1 MALIKHSK
9 FKNTSILFELLVRQ
23 ITADTLAGKNSEA
36 TGILKKYFSK
46 TELGREYKL
55 YDSLI
60 KRTNLT
66 EAKAEI
72 VINTVLDNIKQLN
85 RTVLRKQKYNL
96 INEIQK
102 HYILEDFFKTKLPH
116 YKTQAAIYT
125 LIETYNS
132 GKKIL
137 HEQAIANKMVILEH
151 LTSSNKTKE
160 PKVDFI
166 NEFST
171 YDKDTR
177 ILTYKILL
185 NKFNDKY
192 SDFSN
197 EKKIIL
203 KEFINS
209 VDNASKLKDFYN
221 DKINE
226 IKTKLTSLNKKT
238 KNQITQIKINEV
250 LNLLNPINKNIKIN
264 NEHIVNLLQYCDL
277 LEELTNING
286 KN

>member
-102 HYILEDFFKTKLPH
+102 HYVLEDFFKTKLPH

-185 NKFNDKY
+185 NKLLLKKLNKESKPNSLAIVLTNSSGALSFLLYVILLENDKASTY
-192 SDFSN
+192 FLISSN
-197 EKKIIL
+197 SLPYIL
-203 KEFINS
+203 KS
-209 VDNASKLKDFYN
+209 L
-221 DKINE
+221 
-226 IKTKLTSLNKKT
+226 LTFL
-238 KNQITQIKINEV
+238 
-250 LNLLNPINKNIKIN
+250 P
-264 NEHIVNLLQYCDL
+264 
-277 LEELTNING
+277 
-286 KN
+286 